1 MTLLAH
7 SVLQQSTGHGQ
18 SGAVVGRP
26 HGNTQDVGSNPAVT
40 RNEKRTFGTPLQKV
54 AQWSNRISV
63 EDRQC
68 KAELDL

>member
-1 MTLLAH
+1 MF
-7 SVLQQSTGHGQ
+7 GGQ
-18 SGAVVGRP
+18 SGAVVARP

-40 RNEKRTFGTPLQKV
+40 RKENQTLGTPLQKV

-63 EDRQC
+63 EDRRC